1 MVLRAQHLQHF
12 RSAPQQVFTKTGS
25 RKLPPSPIK
34 VSATCHGCLR
44 LPSFFCR
51 RRRCGRSLPQRQ
63 RQHSLLASTKPQT
76 TPIAI
81 PDSHQPLQLSTVASR
96 PSTIISLWYGQ
107 RLLPQKFLVTLVF
120 PCDKQLITV
129 FVASS

>member
-12 RSAPQQVFTKTGS
+12 RPAPQQIFAKTGS
-25 RKLPPSPIK
+25 RRLPPSSIK

-44 LPSFFCR
+44 LSSFFCR
-51 RRRCGRSLPQRQ
+51 RRRCGRSLPPRQ

-81 PDSHQPLQLSTVASR
+81 PDSRQSFQLSTVASR
-96 PSTIISLWYGQ
+96 PSTIISVWYGQ
-107 RLLPQKFLVTLVF
+107 HLLPQKFLVTLIF
-120 PCDKQLITV
+120 PCAKQLIT
-129 FVASS
+129 